1 MSRVAYVNGRYL
13 PHNAASVHVED
24 RGFQFADGVYE
35 VIAVKDGALIDE
47 ELHLVRLARSLSELR
62 IARPTSDN
70 VLRHLFREVL
80 RRNGVADGILYLQIT
95 RGAAPRDHAF
105 PKQARPSIV
114 ITARH
119 ARLADPAVAERGV
132 EVVTVPDI
140 RWRRNDIKSV
150 SLLPN
155 VLGKQRAR
163 EAGAYEA
170 WMVSEGGEVT
180 EGTSTNAWIVT
191 REGTLVTR
199 AADSAILNGV
209 TRVTILR
216 LAREAGLAIE
226 ERGFSLDEAKGAAEA
241 FLSSTT
247 SYVMPVVRIDG
258 AAVGNGAPGKFTRK
272 LLATY
277 RGYISK

>member
-1 MSRVAYVNGRYL
+1 VSRVAYVNGRYV

-35 VIAVKDGALIDE
+35 VIAVKSGTLIDE

-62 IARPTSDN
+62 IARPLSDK

-80 RRNGVADGILYLQIT
+80 RRNGVKDGILYLQIT

-105 PKQARPSIV
+105 PKAARPSVV

-119 ARLADPAVAERGV
+119 ARLADPAVAEHGV

-170 WMVSEGGEVT
+170 WMVSDAGEVT

-191 REGTLVTR
+191 RDGTLVTR
-199 AADSAILNGV
+199 PADAAILNGV

-216 LAREAGLAIE
+216 LAREAGLSIE
-226 ERGFSLDEAKGAAEA
+226 ERSFSLDEAKHAAEA

-258 AAVGNGAPGKFTRK
+258 VAVGDGSPGKFTKK
-272 LLATY
+272 LLDTY
-277 RGYISK
+277 RGYIAA